1 MTSDTHAFV
10 WVWLPGATEPVIAGR
25 LDQAG
30 PIFEFVYGRSYLD
43 LPGGTPLYLPDLP
56 LIQESISPLGGA
68 EAPGPILD
76 AAPEAWGQ
84 RVIESRIVG
93 RDSDE
98 DLGLLTYLL
107 ESGSDRIGALDFTR
121 SSSDYIARAT
131 GTASLDDLLTTAELL
146 DQRLPIPASLR
157 DALLHGSSIGGARPK
172 ALLDDG
178 DRKLIAK
185 FSSTSDAFP
194 IVRAEFVAMELARRS
209 GLNVAAVEHTKSLG
223 KDVLLV
229 ERFDR
234 TPGGG
239 RRFMV
244 SGTTMVGLDPRVA
257 ARYGSYAEM
266 ADLIV
271 SRFTNA
277 EETLRELFSRIV
289 FNILVGNTDDHL
301 RNHSAFWDGRV
312 LTLTPAYDLTPQT
325 RSGGEAVQA
334 MAIGRDG
341 YRFSQIAGA
350 VKRATPYHLT
360 ERDARDICDHQIEV
374 IRREVDEVCDLAE
387 LTKVEREGLWG
398 RQFLNPYAMEGY

>member
-10 WVWLPGATEPVIAGR
+10 WVWLPGATEPVVAGR
-25 LDQAG
+25 LDQYG
-30 PIFEFVYGRSYLD
+30 PTFGFVYGRSYLD
-43 LPGGTPLYLPDLP
+43 LPGAIPLYLPDLP
-56 LIQESISPLGGA
+56 LIEESISPLGGA

-76 AAPEAWGQ
+76 AAPDAWGQ
-84 RVIESRIVG
+84 RVIESWILG
-93 RDSDE
+93 RGSNE

-107 ESGSDRIGALDFTR
+107 ESGSNRIGALDFTR

-131 GTASLDDLLTTAELL
+131 GSASLDDMLTAAELL
-146 DQRLPIPASLR
+146 DQGLPLPAGLG

-172 ALLDDG
+172 ALLDDR

-185 FSSTSDAFP
+185 FSSTSDTFP
-194 IVRAEFVAMELARRS
+194 IVQAEFVAMELARRA
-209 GLNVAAVEHTKSLG
+209 GLNVAAVEHTRALG

-234 TPGGG
+234 TAGGG
-239 RRFMV
+239 RRLMV
-244 SGTTMVGLDPRVA
+244 SGTTLVGIDPRVA
-257 ARYGSYAEM
+257 ARYGSYAEL
-266 ADLIV
+266 ADLVV
-271 SRFTNA
+271 SRFTDA
-277 EETLRELFSRIV
+277 GATLRELFSRIV

-341 YRFSQIAGA
+341 YRFSQLVGA
-350 VKRATPYHLT
+350 VERAAPYHLT
-360 ERDARDICDHQIEV
+360 ERDARDICDHQIDV
-374 IRREVDEVCDLAE
+374 IRRDGDEVCDLAE
-387 LTKVEREGLWG
+387 LTKTEREGLWG
-398 RQFLNPYAMEGY
+398 RQFLNPYATEGY